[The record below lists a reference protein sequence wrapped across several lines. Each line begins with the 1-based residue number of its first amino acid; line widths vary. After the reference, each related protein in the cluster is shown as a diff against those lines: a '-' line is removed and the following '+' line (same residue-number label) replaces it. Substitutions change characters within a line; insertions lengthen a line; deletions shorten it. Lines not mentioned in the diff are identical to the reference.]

1 MKRFLFALLIIFCF
15 SLEAVAG
22 PPGGDTART
31 KFYDFDDMLIDGEI
45 KKPTG
50 LYTSIRERARFERL
64 LKLRKSFMSKL
75 VDTAREKVFK

>member
-1 MKRFLFALLIIFCF
+1 MRILLALLIVFCF

-50 LYTSIRERARFERL
+50 LYTNIREKAKFDRL
-64 LKLRKSFMSKL
+64 LKLRKSFLGKL
-75 VDTAREKVFK
+75 MGTAREKVFK